1 MLGVFVLSVNISEL
15 ILLDRNSCEVDIMK
29 KGLNAILYAFL
40 SIMSFT
46 IILALENKLMVM
58 IIAMFCF
65 GTSALGFILSED

>member
-1 MLGVFVLSVNISEL
+1 VLGVFVLSVNISEL

>member
-1 MLGVFVLSVNISEL
+1 
-15 ILLDRNSCEVDIMK
+15 MK

-40 SIMSFT
+40 FIMSFT

-65 GTSALGFILSED
+65 GTSALGFIFIRGLNK